1 MPIIENRMSN
11 SYSSFL
17 GVRILAGHKNR
28 DKKMYKNGQNKRKL
42 CKILVL
48 MALNTVTLDVP
59 IEYPGMPIVKTRVSK
74 HYAKDYSPSM

>member
-1 MPIIENRMSN
+1 MKIECPIVIPAFWVSEFLQGIKIE
-11 SYSSFL
+11 
-17 GVRILAGHKNR
+17 I
-28 DKKMYKNGQNKRKL
+28 KMYKIGQNKPKL

-74 HYAKDYSPSM
+74 DYSLSM

>member
-1 MPIIENRMSN
+1 MKIECPIVIPAFWVSEFSQGIKIE
-11 SYSSFL
+11 
-17 GVRILAGHKNR
+17 I
-28 DKKMYKNGQNKRKL
+28 KMYKNGQNKPKL

-74 HYAKDYSPSM
+74 DYSPSM